1 VSVKELD
8 FTQLKKECSKSIFEF
23 NTTDEIEPVKGIIG
37 QSRAV
42 KAIKLGLMVKSKGYN
57 IYISGPP
64 GCGKT
69 SYALKSAKSKAK
81 TEKPADD
88 WCYVYNFSNPH
99 VPQALHFKA
108 GTGKQ
113 FRDDI
118 NELAEFFSV
127 ELQKTFSSADY
138 EKQKSEIIKRF
149 DEKRDALMKKMT
161 SLASEHNFTVKN
173 SATGFYF
180 MPMIDGVSLSE
191 EKYDSLDDEAKDSI
205 NRESTELTNKA
216 SSIMYD
222 LRECEKKCHKEIEDL
237 NYKTGMFAISY
248 HVSTMQE
255 KYKDYDEVLKFI
267 GAIQEDILNNVS
279 KFIPPSSDDDDAT
292 GGLLPLINKKSPDD
306 VISKYRVNLITDNS
320 DCDGAPVVIDFN
332 PTFSNLMGEIE
343 YDNELGNLTTDF
355 MKIKPGLFHKANG
368 GYLILQIR
376 DVLSNFQSWDALRR
390 VVRTNQIC
398 IECVRDQ
405 IGGSFPVPSLDPQP
419 IPFNVKI
426 ILIGTPYYYTLLRE
440 YDEDF
445 DKYFK
450 VLAEFDSEM
459 KRTDENIKGISAFIK
474 TFCRQNKLM
483 PFDSSAVAKVVDYS
497 SRMSGRQD
505 RLTTRFNRLGEILC
519 EADAWARID
528 KKEKVDVTY
537 IDKTVREREQRL
549 NLYEEKLSE
558 MNDDGTILI
567 DTTGSRKGQING
579 LAVMDSG
586 GYQFGVVSRITATSY
601 AGKSGVI
608 NIEKES
614 DMSGNYHSKGV
625 HIISGYLGN
634 MYAQDFPLALSCR
647 ICFEQN
653 YGGVDG
659 DSASSTELYC
669 MLSSLSGLPV
679 DQQKA
684 VTGSVNQFGDIQ
696 AIGGVNYK
704 IEAFFDLCKK
714 RGFTGN
720 QGVLMPASNVRD
732 LMLKDEV
739 VEAVKE
745 GKFHIYPIS
754 HIDEGLEILL
764 KTPAGK
770 KDENGNFPPESVH
783 GLVYK
788 KLKDYFLK
796 SCTDLPDD
804 ERIDYDNEN

>member
-1 VSVKELD
+1 MRELD
-8 FTQLKKECSKSIFEF
+8 YTKLKNKCSESVFEF
-23 NTTDEIEPVKGIIG
+23 DTTEELEPARGIIG
-37 QSRAV
+37 QERAV
-42 KAIKLGLMVKSKGYN
+42 KAIELGLMVKASGYN
-57 IYISGPP
+57 MYISGPP

-69 SYALKSAKSKAK
+69 SYALESAKIKAK
-81 TEKPADD
+81 TEKQADD
-88 WCYVYNFSNPH
+88 WCYVYNFSDPH
-99 VPQALHFKA
+99 IPQALHFKA
-108 GTGKQ
+108 GSGKQ

-118 NELAEFFSV
+118 NELVEFFSV

-138 EKQKSEIIKRF
+138 EKQKSEIIKRY
-149 DEKRDALMKKMT
+149 DEKRDVLMKKM
-161 SLASEHNFTVKN
+161 SALASEYSFTVKN

-180 MPMIDGVSLSE
+180 MPVVDGVALSE
-191 EKYDSLDDEAKDSI
+191 EKYDALDDETKDNI

-216 SSIMYD
+216 SGIMYD
-222 LRECEKKCHKEIEDL
+222 LRECEKDCRKEIDDL
-237 NYKTGMFAISY
+237 DYKTGMFAISY
-248 HVSTMQE
+248 HVNAVQE
-255 KYKDYDEVLKFI
+255 KYKYYDKALKFI
-267 GAIQEDILNNVS
+267 GAIQEDLLNNVS

-292 GGLLPLINKKSPDD
+292 GGLFPLINKKNPDD
-306 VISKYRVNLITDNS
+306 VISKYRVNLIADNS
-320 DCDGAPVVIDFN
+320 DCEGAPVVIDFN
-332 PTFSNLMGEIE
+332 PTFNNLVGEIE

-390 VVRTNQIC
+390 VVKTNKIC

-405 IGGSFPVPSLDPQP
+405 IGGAFPVPSLDPEP

-426 ILIGTPYYYTLLRE
+426 ILIGTPYYYSILRE

-459 KRTDENIKGISAFIK
+459 KRTDENIKGVSAFIK
-474 TFCRQNKLM
+474 AFCQKNNLM
-483 PFDSSAVAKVVDYS
+483 PFDASAAAKIINYS
-497 SRMSGRQD
+497 SRMAERQD
-505 RLTTRFNRLGEILC
+505 RLTTRFNSLGEVLC
-519 EADAWARID
+519 EADAWAKLDGKSRID
-528 KKEKVDVTY
+528 GTYVD
-537 IDKTVREREQRL
+537 KALLERKLRL

-558 MNDDGTILI
+558 MNDDNTILI
-567 DTTGSRKGQING
+567 DTSGSRKGQING
-579 LAVMDSG
+579 LAVMDTG

-601 AGKSGVI
+601 AGKSGII

-614 DMSGNYHSKGV
+614 DMSGSYHNKGV

-634 MYAQDFPLALSCR
+634 MYAQDFPLSISCR

-669 MLSSLSGLPV
+669 MLSSLSDLPV

-704 IEAFFDLCKK
+704 IEAFFDLCS
-714 RGFTGN
+714 RRSLTGS
-720 QGVLMPASNVRD
+720 QGVIIPETNVKD

-739 VEAVKE
+739 VEAVKN
-745 GKFHIYPIS
+745 GKFHIYPVAN
-754 HIDEGLEILL
+754 IDEGLEILL

-770 KDENGNFPPESVH
+770 KDENGRFDPCSVH
-783 GLVYK
+783 GRVYE
-788 KLKDYFLK
+788 KLKEYFVK
-796 SCTDLPDD
+796 SCADPAD
-804 ERIDYDNEN
+804 EAGGEDEND